1 MNKNFKTILYFIIVI
16 LIISAIFKLF
26 IKILPYMILLILALW
41 IISKVNS
48 YINRSKKTSDTYSNQ
63 SDDNYSNTDDDTIFD
78 DDFEDP
84 SKAID
89 VDYEEVDDKK

>member
-41 IISKVNS
+41 IISKVNG
-48 YINRSKKTSDTYSNQ
+48 YINRNKKTSDTYSNQ
-63 SDDNYSNTDDDTIFD
+63 SDDNYSNINDDVIFD